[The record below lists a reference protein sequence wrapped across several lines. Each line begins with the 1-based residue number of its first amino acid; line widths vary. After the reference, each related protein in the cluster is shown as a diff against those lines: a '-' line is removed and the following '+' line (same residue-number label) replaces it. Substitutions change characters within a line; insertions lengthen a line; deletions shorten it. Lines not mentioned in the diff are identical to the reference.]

1 MSKEHSESKI
11 SLEGLPVLDF
21 TGLLTVEEAMKDWPD
36 IDLEKAIK
44 ELDDRLEALF

>member
-11 SLEGLPVLDF
+11 SLEGLPELDF
-21 TGLLTVEEAMKDWPD
+21 TGLLTVEEVMKDWPD

-44 ELDDRLEALF
+44 ELDERLQCPF